1 MDDKTVV
8 FPSARAIRY
17 EQLLLES
24 SSLFLPN
31 YITMS
36 EFIAKLTVVE
46 SFKIVDN
53 DSRVLLLL
61 QASNFKEF
69 ANLQIQRNF
78 FTFTKNSSYIFKFFE
93 ELSAEMYDIR
103 DLTFADTYAEY
114 EEHIAILQE
123 LYDRYEKLC
132 NENRILD
139 RIFLPKIYKFNE
151 EYAKTHKKIDIHVDG
166 HLTNFEL
173 KLLQECCE
181 FCSVNLIFST
191 TKFNKK
197 MQNRLQEFGI
207 EFEVD
212 YEYKISLNTKKIVEK
227 KELHKSSLVA
237 CESFSESLLQIAFVK
252 HKIYEFVKKG
262 YKAENIAVILPEE
275 SKSEILQAFD
285 EKSNFNFA
293 MGESYSKTA
302 LYEKLNATC
311 KAIEQD
317 SKENR
322 ARLTRVGNELYG
334 KLQKIYYQKS
344 SEVDVILFLSEIKE
358 HFASKEE
365 IKIYEE
371 ELYKLQHIL
380 DFMKNMSIK
389 SIISLLLQRL
399 SSRTLDDVRGGK
411 ITVMG
416 VLETRAV
423 TFDGVIII
431 DFNDKSVPKRSDKDM
446 FLNSKIREK
455 AKLPTMID
463 RENLQKHYYQML
475 INRSKE
481 VAISYVSSDE
491 SSGSRFL
498 KQLGIEQKTLHNE
511 LEYADTLFQPT
522 TLLEKKDDA
531 IKREYSFKDVKLSAT
546 RLKTFL
552 TCKRKYFYKYVEH
565 ISNHE
570 IPKDMPK
577 EHEIGNVVHEALKNL
592 YTKKSSYSSLEGLK
606 RDLHK
611 ELDSVCGESELEK
624 YLISMQKKRMDD
636 FCHKEIERFHDGW
649 QVKSC
654 EESLYVEFAGMTL
667 IGQLDRIDKKG
678 DELEVL
684 DYKTGSYPL
693 YNAKNYTEASDFQLE
708 FYYLL
713 AATLS
718 SHVRCAYYDLKE
730 SKIVPEPFLQEKLAI
745 LESHIKDLLNI
756 EDVNFEKCEERKN
769 CLFCEYRIMC
779 DRG

>member
-399 SSRTLDDVRGGK
+399 SSRTLDDIRGGK

-592 YTKKSSYSSLEGLK
+592 YTKKSSYSSFEGLK

>member
-399 SSRTLDDVRGGK
+399 SSRTLDDIRGGK